1 MGELGPSGFG
11 LDEFGWAT
19 AGRVVPSYAEL
30 GSAGTDAI
38 GINLDGFGW
47 TWL

>member
-1 MGELGPSGFG
+1 MSLAG
-11 LDEFGWAT
+11 LL
-19 AGRVVPSYAEL
+19 PAEL
-30 GSAGTDAI
+30 YPVRLSWARVGSAGTDAI